1 MQVPVHHAVPVHHEV
16 THKRFKGYAPPH
28 KGGGSLEEIFG
39 VHTKYHPAPP
49 PVVHHVPEPVYHEP
63 EPVYH
68 EPEPVYVPPKKYQPD
83 YSHPTGHKY
92 KSEYVGHP
100 FSMEMVFGLPLH
112 KSYMHKLGRA
122 MMEHHHQVCSKSSI
136 LDGN

>member
-1 MQVPVHHAVPVHHEV
+1 MISLICCYFLQVPVHHEV
-16 THKRFKGYAPPH
+16 THRRFKGSRLPPH

-49 PVVHHVPEPVYHEP
+49 VVHHVAEPAYQ
-63 EPVYH
+63 
-68 EPEPVYVPPKKYQPD
+68 EPEPVYVPPKKYLPD

-92 KSEYVGHP
+92 KSEYIGHP

-112 KSYMHKLGRA
+112 KSYVQKLGRA
-122 MMEHHHQVCSKSSI
+122 MMEHHQVCSNALI
-136 LDGN
+136 LV